1 MNGNQDAG
9 KPAGGVG
16 QKRRRSSCPAV
27 NPTNQVVIARAP
39 FTQGA
44 FDQVHLRRSEQ
55 EKVSLGERVRDNLYC
70 SNRRLWKLL
79 TTYIPVVK
87 FLRYYKLRDSAVNDI
102 IAGLTVGILHI
113 PQALAFGQL
122 TSVKVENGLFTSLW
136 PVLLYVFFGT
146 SAHVSM
152 GTSAV
157 ICIMTAATVDREG
170 QAWASSRPW
179 LLNFTALE
187 TSDGGGDE
195 NETSGYVYTLDDV
208 PEYLD
213 YKEELAMG
221 ITLISGAMM
230 IGMGIFKLGFI
241 TAYLSESFFTAFTS
255 AAAVHIGTSQI
266 PAMLGIKTPRFGGA
280 FKIIKSYEA
289 IFKVITDAN
298 FAAIICAVVT
308 CIVILFVKDCI
319 NEKFKHK
326 LPAPIPVELFVVIFG
341 TVISYFGNFREN
353 FDLDVVGTIPTDI
366 PAPKIPTEGL
376 SVAPNYI
383 VDCFILA
390 ILIFANT
397 IAMAKICAK
406 KHNYEVDDSQEML
419 AYGMCNAVSAFFK
432 CFPSSVAPP
441 RSMVASSMNAK
452 TTLSGLFASLL
463 MLLVILFISPLFT
476 DLPKSVLA
484 AIIFISLKGL
494 FIQIF
499 DGRKFWRINKFDF
512 VIWFFTFFSTVF
524 LDIDLGLG
532 IGVGVSLIT
541 VVFQTQ
547 FARGYKEGYTKNDP
561 ALVEHQKYLDSSE
574 VPGVKIFR
582 FQSSLYF
589 ANAEIFRNTLYKCT
603 VNPRKLLKG
612 LKKREQRLE
621 ETNKERIALGLPP
634 DPRRNSIMMG
644 DLGMASRDSSSSLNL
659 SPTAGDASD
668 GNNLTRLGSSD
679 SISKPAERVRR
690 VSLPS
695 LDQSHFTIDENKES
709 FFKGNSKGSV
719 EVKSYTQS
727 SDKFGNGSTNSLGG
741 SSGFGDTSL
750 TYKSASSS
758 ALLNARRESAIS
770 INFDDFEEDPE
781 DGDELFTDEKLKRM
795 RKIHHIVIDCVTIN
809 YIDASGANVLSH
821 IYSEYGHVN
830 IKVFLAGCS
839 ADMRNAME
847 HAGVF
852 EKIPRDHLFVDV
864 HDAVAVAKP
873 MRTLPLEAD
882 ALEDFS
888 DDEAIEDS
896 YVTKM

>member
-1 MNGNQDAG
+1 
-9 KPAGGVG
+9 
-16 QKRRRSSCPAV
+16 
-27 NPTNQVVIARAP
+27 
-39 FTQGA
+39 
-44 FDQVHLRRSEQ
+44 
-55 EKVSLGERVRDNLYC
+55 
-70 SNRRLWKLL
+70 
-79 TTYIPVVK
+79 
-87 FLRYYKLRDSAVNDI
+87 
-102 IAGLTVGILHI
+102 
-113 PQALAFGQL
+113 
-122 TSVKVENGLFTSLW
+122 
-136 PVLLYVFFGT
+136 
-146 SAHVSM
+146 M

-170 QAWASSRPW
+170 QAWAASRPW
-179 LLNFTALE
+179 LMNYTALGAA
-187 TSDGGGDE
+187 DGRARND
-195 NETSGYVYTLDDV
+195 TSGEVYTLDDV

-230 IGMGIFKLGFI
+230 IAMGIFKLGFI

-255 AAAVHIGTSQI
+255 AAAVHIGTSQL
-266 PAMLGIKTPRFGGA
+266 PAMLGVKTPRFGGA

-289 IFKVITDAN
+289 IFDVITEAN
-298 FAAIICAVVT
+298 FAAIVCA
-308 CIVILFVKDCI
+308 IVACVIILFVKDCI

-326 LPAPIPVELFVVIFG
+326 LPAPIPVELFIVIFG

-366 PAPKIPTEGL
+366 PAPKVPTEGL
-376 SVAPNYI
+376 SVAPNYV

-452 TTLSGLFASLL
+452 TTLSGIFASLL
-463 MLLVILFISPLFT
+463 MLFVILFISPLFT

-532 IGVGVSLIT
+532 IGVGISLVT

-547 FARGYKEGYTKNDP
+547 FARGFKEGYTKNDP
-561 ALVEHQKYLDSSE
+561 ALVEHRKYLDSSE

-589 ANAEIFRNTLYKCT
+589 ANAEIFRNTLYRCT

-612 LKKREQRLE
+612 LKKREQRMA

-644 DLGMASRDSSSSLNL
+644 DIGLASRDSSSSLNL
-659 SPTAGDASD
+659 SPIAGDAPD
-668 GNNLTRLGSSD
+668 GNTLTRLGSSD
-679 SISKPAERVRR
+679 SITKPAERVRR

-695 LDQSHFTIDENKES
+695 VEQSHFTIDENKES
-709 FFKGNSKGSV
+709 FFKGGRSDNKGGV
-719 EVKSYTQS
+719 EVKSYTPNPDRFLSTSQS
-727 SDKFGNGSTNSLGG
+727 TRNGNGSTTSLGG
-741 SSGFGDTSL
+741 SSGFIDTSL
-750 TYKSASSS
+750 NSKSSS
-758 ALLNARRESAIS
+758 STALFNARRESAIS
-770 INFDDFEEDPE
+770 INFDDYEEDPE
-781 DGDELFTDEKLKRM
+781 DGDELFSDEKLKRM

-809 YIDASGANVLSH
+809 YTDASGANVLSH
-821 IYSEYGHVN
+821 IFSEYGHVN

-852 EKIPRDHLFVDV
+852 QKIPRDHLFVDV

-873 MRTLPLEAD
+873 QRTLPLEAE

>member
-1 MNGNQDAG
+1 MNGDQDTA
-9 KPAGGVG
+9 KPPGMMG
-16 QKRRRSSCPAV
+16 QKRRRSSCPVVSPA
-27 NPTNQVVIARAP
+27 NQVVIARAP
-39 FTQGA
+39 FTQTA
-44 FDQVHLRRSEQ
+44 FDQTHLRRSEQ

-70 SNRRLWKLL
+70 SNRRVWKLL
-79 TTYIPVVK
+79 TTYIPVIK
-87 FLRYYKLRDSAVNDI
+87 FLRYYKLRDSAINDV

-170 QAWASSRPW
+170 QAWADSRPW

-187 TSDGGGDE
+187 AAAAAEEGAGGGG
-195 NETSGYVYTLDDV
+195 NASSGQVFTLDDV

-230 IGMGIFKLGFI
+230 IAMGIFKLGFI

-255 AAAVHIGTSQI
+255 AAAVHIGTSQL

-289 IFKVITDAN
+289 IFKVISDAN
-298 FAAIICAVVT
+298 LAAIICAIVA
-308 CIVILFVKDCI
+308 CAVILFVKDCI

-341 TVISYFGNFREN
+341 TLISYLANFRGN

-366 PAPKIPTEGL
+366 PAPKVPTEGL
-376 SVAPNYI
+376 SVAPNYV

-452 TTLSGLFASLL
+452 TTISGIFASLL

-532 IGVGVSLIT
+532 IGVGVSLVT

-547 FARGYKEGYTKNDP
+547 FARGFKEGYTKNDP
-561 ALVEHQKYLDSSE
+561 ALVEHRKYLDSSE

-589 ANAEIFRNTLYKCT
+589 ANAEIFRNMLYRCT

-612 LKKREQRLE
+612 LKKREQRLV
-621 ETNKERIALGLPP
+621 ETNKERVALGLPP

-644 DLGMASRDSSSSLNL
+644 DIGMASRDSSSSLNL
-659 SPTAGDASD
+659 SPMAGDGPD
-668 GNNLTRLGSSD
+668 GTGHLG
-679 SISKPAERVRR
+679 A
-690 VSLPS
+690 
-695 LDQSHFTIDENKES
+695 
-709 FFKGNSKGSV
+709 NS
-719 EVKSYTQS
+719 
-727 SDKFGNGSTNSLGG
+727 G
-741 SSGFGDTSL
+741 SSGFIDTSL
-750 TYKSASSS
+750 SSKCASSTV
-758 ALLNARRESAIS
+758 LFNARRESAIS
-770 INFDDFEEDPE
+770 INFDDYEEDPE
-781 DGDELFTDEKLKRM
+781 DGDELFSDEKLKRM
-795 RKIHHIVIDCVTIN
+795 RKIHHIIIDCVTIN

-821 IYSEYGHVN
+821 IFSEYGHVN

-852 EKIPRDHLFVDV
+852 QKIPRDHLFVDV

-873 MRTLPLEAD
+873 QRPLPLEAE

>member
-1 MNGNQDAG
+1 MT
-9 KPAGGVG
+9 PSYV
-16 QKRRRSSCPAV
+16 RSPY
-27 NPTNQVVIARAP
+27 VI
-39 FTQGA
+39 Q
-44 FDQVHLRRSEQ
+44 
-55 EKVSLGERVRDNLYC
+55 
-70 SNRRLWKLL
+70 
-79 TTYIPVVK
+79 
-87 FLRYYKLRDSAVNDI
+87 
-102 IAGLTVGILHI
+102 
-113 PQALAFGQL
+113 
-122 TSVKVENGLFTSLW
+122 VENGLFTSLW

-170 QAWASSRPW
+170 QAWADQRPW
-179 LLNFTALE
+179 LMNFTTLE
-187 TSDGGGDE
+187 GGGNASSDGE
-195 NETSGYVYTLDDV
+195 VFTLDDV

-230 IGMGIFKLGFI
+230 IAMGIFKLGFI

-255 AAAVHIGTSQI
+255 AAAVHIGTSQL

-298 FAAIICAVVT
+298 LAAIVCAIVACV
-308 CIVILFVKDCI
+308 VILFVKDCI
-319 NEKFKHK
+319 NERFKHK
-326 LPAPIPVELFVVIFG
+326 LPAPIPIELFVVIFG
-341 TVISYFGNFREN
+341 TLISYLGHFREN
-353 FDLDVVGTIPTDI
+353 FDLDVVGSIPTDI

-376 SVAPNYI
+376 SVAPNYV

-476 DLPKSVLA
+476 DLPKAVLA
-484 AIIFISLKGL
+484 AIIFIALKGL

-532 IGVGVSLIT
+532 IGVAVSLIT

-547 FARGYKEGYTKNDP
+547 FARGFKEGYTKNDP
-561 ALVEHQKYLDSSE
+561 ALVEHMKYLDSSE

-589 ANAEIFRNTLYKCT
+589 ANAEIFRNTLYRCT

-612 LKKREQRLE
+612 LKKREQRLV

-634 DPRRNSIMMG
+634 DQRRNSIMMG
-644 DLGMASRDSSSSLNL
+644 DIGLASRDSSSSLNFT
-659 SPTAGDASD
+659 PTSGDASD
-668 GNNLTRLGSSD
+668 GVQISRLGSSD
-679 SISKPAERVRR
+679 SITTKTSDKTRR
-690 VSLPS
+690 VSLPGV
-695 LDQSHFTIDENKES
+695 DQSHFTIDENKES
-709 FFKGNSKGSV
+709 FFKGGKPDNKGGV
-719 EVKSYTQS
+719 EVKSYTPNPDRFLS
-727 SDKFGNGSTNSLGG
+727 SSGSTRNGNGLGSTGSLGGTSG
-741 SSGFGDTSL
+741 SSGFHDVTLASA
-750 TYKSASSS
+750 ASSS
-758 ALLNARRESAIS
+758 SAIFRAKRESVIS

-795 RKIHHIVIDCVTIN
+795 RKIHHIIIDCVTIN

-839 ADMRNAME
+839 ADMRRAME

-864 HDAVAVAKP
+864 HDAVAVARP
-873 MRTLPLEAD
+873 QRTLPLEPD
-882 ALEDFS
+882 ALDDFS